1 MVVNSHS
8 TLQEGLSA
16 RLRRHQSQCSV
27 CSHPQRQELEE
38 AWLDWGS
45 TTLLAEKYGLSR
57 DGIYRHAHALGLF
70 RERQNRI
77 KRLYEKVL
85 ERLDTVKFSG
95 SDLVKVLKEYT
106 ALCERE
112 EAKQETNLPAQEVLD
127 PASGQEPEVP
137 AGVGARL
144 EEPAPQPV
152 PKDETVLAAE
162 GNEQGEPAVTPLAS
176 PEAQNLE
183 AAVTN
188 TVQ

>member
-1 MVVNSHS
+1 MSFTNGSV
-8 TLQEGLSA
+8 LQEGQSA
-16 RLRRHQSQCSV
+16 SLRRHQSQCSV
-27 CSHPQRQELEE
+27 CSHPQRQEIED

-57 DGIYRHAHALGLF
+57 DCIYRHVHALSLF

-77 KRLYEKVL
+77 NRLYEKVL

-137 AGVGARL
+137 AVDGAPL

-152 PKDETVLAAE
+152 PKVDTVLAAE
-162 GNEQGEPAVTPLAS
+162 GNQPGEPAVTPLAS

-183 AAVTN
+183 PAVTN
-188 TVQ
+188 PVQ